1 MKLRIDTSGTTFMAA
16 GPPEPV
22 LDFET
27 KRPKADE
34 NGEPLFAVQLVV
46 LAEGTADVIGV
57 KVPGLPKGVGQG
69 TAVTVTGLVAQPWSM
84 GERSGLAFRAT
95 DINPVSVPPSS
106 AKAA

>member
-27 KRPKADE
+27 KRPRADE

-95 DINPVSVPPSS
+95 AIAVAAPSPS